1 MFFVCG
7 LSFCVLPGSGCCLIG
22 RVAPR
27 VTGVTASAFYG
38 LEEERRREGRGPTT
52 TMPKRRASRSHRAAV
67 IVALG
72 TLLQGVSSFAPTN
85 SHSSRSDGS
94 VTSPTQLF
102 DLIRGEAIDAEP
114 FSLDEGG
121 VGLAKRTA
129 VRVSGAVK
137 PSSKEGTELTDMAKC
152 IDNLTRYD
160 RLRPVE
166 ESTVDSL
173 GDVAVICKGDG
184 KELYQ
189 DPGSSNRVEDKVVKL
204 APLEAA
210 ASALTSVSGSISED
224 KTVVFNFLGGDD
236 LIIGEVTEACKM
248 LVGKLEIGSK
258 NKIRFNSV
266 SFTDVPAGTCSVTV
280 VATGASAGGKE
291 GAEASVARGELYSLA
306 GGWAT
311 VSEGDAAAED

>member
-1 MFFVCG
+1 MG
-7 LSFCVLPGSGCCLIG
+7 G
-22 RVAPR
+22 RK
-27 VTGVTASAFYG
+27 
-38 LEEERRREGRGPTT
+38 EERRVTSTEASTEAWT
-52 TMPKRRASRSHRAAV
+52 NTMPKRRASRSHRATA

-72 TLLQGVSSFAPTN
+72 TLLQSASSFAPTN
-85 SHSSRSDGS
+85 SHSSRNDRS
-94 VTSPTQLF
+94 VTTSPTQLF
-102 DLIRGEAIDAEP
+102 DFIRGEAIDAEP

-121 VGLAKRTA
+121 VGIAKRTA

-166 ESTVDSL
+166 DSAVSSL
-173 GDVAVICKGDG
+173 GDVVVICKGEG

-236 LIIGEVTEACKM
+236 LIIGEVTEACKV
-248 LVGKLEIGSK
+248 LVGKLEMGSK
-258 NKIRFNSV
+258 NKVKFNSV
-266 SFTDVPAGTCSVTV
+266 SFTDVPADTCSVTV
-280 VATGASAGGKE
+280 LATGASAGGKE
-291 GAEASVARGELYSLA
+291 GAEASVARGELYSLG
-306 GGWAT
+306 GGWVT
-311 VSEGDAAAED
+311 VSEEDASAED